1 VCSSGEE
8 DLSTALQHVA
18 EDSGKGPQQD
28 ADPQHQPE
36 EREEVVDDF
45 VRNFLVSVG
54 LHKTADVFQAEWY
67 ELQVTG
73 RLPTHL
79 SQTLPDVHA
88 QNRQLEERLGD
99 LERELLRQR
108 EAARVSQEQYVRLKK
123 ERDYHR
129 MQHRRIVQ
137 EKALLATEA
146 DRLRKHFSSYEPLL
160 QTLRKKYQS
169 VTREKTL
176 ASLERDRA
184 LSEVECLQ
192 STLHSVQQ
200 KPSYLSPE
208 PSAPVAAMS
217 VKPAPTVIPGEP
229 ANPYLQESS
238 LPSSTHLT
246 RTGGLQ
252 PVHTFS
258 AHQFATSSVAVHPS
272 KEVMVTASDD
282 HTWKM
287 WTLQSCELLMTG
299 EGHSDWLSHAAF
311 HPSGDLLATTS
322 GDGSVKLWDFTRA
335 CCSLTLSEHRQPV
348 WQCSWHWSGQF
359 LASGGMDHCSKLW
372 DIARG
377 LCVSTLRGHS
387 DSVNAVHFLP
397 FSNSLLSASAD
408 KTLSLWDIRTGLCVQ
423 TYTGHQNSCNDV
435 ISDLKG
441 QRVFSC
447 DSLGGLLS
455 WDIRTP
461 QEPVQTWNLS
471 PAALHSVAV
480 DPAGLLLA
488 CARGDGVISL
498 LDTSPGVQEWSV
510 SGHEEECVWSVVFS
524 PPADCLVSSSA
535 NGSVVIW
542 R

>member
-1 VCSSGEE
+1 
-8 DLSTALQHVA
+8 
-18 EDSGKGPQQD
+18 
-28 ADPQHQPE
+28 
-36 EREEVVDDF
+36 
-45 VRNFLVSVG
+45 VS
-54 LHKTADVFQAEWY
+54 A
-67 ELQVTG
+67 
-73 RLPTHL
+73 
-79 SQTLPDVHA
+79 VH
-88 QNRQLEERLGD
+88 
-99 LERELLRQR
+99 
-108 EAARVSQEQYVRLKK
+108 
-123 ERDYHR
+123 
-129 MQHRRIVQ
+129 
-137 EKALLATEA
+137 
-146 DRLRKHFSSYEPLL
+146 
-160 QTLRKKYQS
+160 
-169 VTREKTL
+169 
-176 ASLERDRA
+176 
-184 LSEVECLQ
+184 
-192 STLHSVQQ
+192 STLSPAETILLSVSLTHTNLTSFSFT
-200 KPSYLSPE
+200 PVSPE